1 MQSKIFGLLNEKEPV
16 ISNGNLL
23 LSEYYWE
30 MFSNN
35 RNQSNNDLGT
45 SYELKLVSKTNSQT
59 LLVFN
64 ASEMGDALRIIA
76 TAAVVRD
83 MSNAR
88 YACVLANSFGYKEKV
103 LAKSLSVFLLN
114 SIDFI
119 RVDGTVQK
127 IKNDLVPIRQHQ
139 KNYSHPKKR
148 QKMEIMKDVLHFIRG
163 QDCTGITSI
172 IYKCNLNYNT
182 ALKMIDELIKKDY
195 LQVENIENKKIF
207 TVTNKGESF
216 LETFASLEI

>member
-35 RNQSNNDLGT
+35 RTQSNNDLGT

-127 IKNDLVPIRQHQ
+127 IKNDIIPIKSHE
-139 KNYSHPKKR
+139 KTHEHPKKR

>member
-1 MQSKIFGLLNEKEPV
+1 MQPKIFGLIDERVPV
-16 ISNGNLL
+16 ISNGNLA

-30 MFSNN
+30 MFPNN
-35 RNQSNNDLGT
+35 RGSFNNDVGA
-45 SYELKLVSKTNSQT
+45 SYELKLVSKVDSQT

-64 ASEMGDALRIIA
+64 ASEMGDIVRIIA

-83 MSNAR
+83 MSNAK
-88 YACVLANSFGYKEKV
+88 YACVLAGSFGFKEKV
-103 LAKSLSVFLLN
+103 LAKSLSVFLVN

-127 IKNDLVPIRQHQ
+127 IKNDIMPIRPHE
-139 KNYSHPKKR
+139 KNHTHPKKR

-195 LQVENIENKKIF
+195 LKVENVENKKVF
-207 TVTNKGESF
+207 TVTHKGESF
-216 LETFASLEI
+216 LEAFASLEI